1 MRHQHLLL
9 AAAAAMALATPAV
22 GGPPEDFQALQDDY
36 WAALLKNSP
45 TLATSVGVTT
55 YDRELGE
62 ISLEAADRQVAEAAV
77 LLRRLNAIAPGSL
90 PAAQQANHA
99 ILKDNLEGL
108 IEASKFGQRQ
118 LYYSILGS
126 YHGGIAGMGEQ
137 QAFRSYADYDNYLA
151 RIAFVPDRMRE
162 YGAISVKAANEGFVQ
177 PCVTMTGFPKT
188 ITGVIAEDPAKSR
201 FYAPFAVPRPSN
213 VSEAQWAD
221 LRARARSLIGGKI
234 NPSYQAFAAT
244 YDRQLK
250 DRCSSSV
257 SVSSQ
262 PGGAAYYAFQV
273 RQQTTTDLAP
283 DAIHKIGL
291 GEVARIR
298 AEMGQVAAKAGFA
311 NREAMIVDMRTNPKF
326 FAKTPA
332 ELMAATA
339 LMAKTIDGKMPDL
352 FNRLARLPYGLKE
365 IPPEI
370 APGSTTAYYQQGSPE
385 SGVAGYYY
393 VNTSKLDQRP
403 LWEVPALTVHEAV
416 PGHHMQIATQ
426 QELDLPA
433 WRKATSYYTAFV
445 EGWGL
450 YSERLGI
457 EMGIYDTPQKD
468 MGRLSYEMWR
478 ATRLAVDT
486 GLHSKGWSKDQ
497 AVAFMKDNTALTD
510 ANIDAE
516 VNRYISNPG
525 QALAYKLGELKIR
538 DLRTR
543 AEKALGTKFDLR
555 RFHDAVLGEG
565 AVPLDVLDAQISRWI
580 AAEGKRG

>member
-1 MRHQHLLL
+1 MRHYRHILL
-9 AAAAAMALATPAV
+9 AAAAWSLATPAFA
-22 GGPPEDFQALQDDY
+22 GPNEDFQKLQDDY

-55 YDRELGE
+55 YDRQLGE
-62 ISLEAADRQVAEAAV
+62 ISLAAADRQVAEATV
-77 LLRRLNAIAPGSL
+77 LLRRLNAIAPSAL
-90 PAAQQANHA
+90 PPMQQANHA
-99 ILKDNLEGL
+99 ILKDNLEGF
-108 IEASKFGQRQ
+108 IEGNKFGQRQ

-151 RIAFVPDRMRE
+151 RIAFVPDRMRD

-188 ITGVIAEDPAKSR
+188 ITGVIADDPAKSR
-201 FYAPFAVPRPSN
+201 FYAPFAGSRPTS
-213 VSEAQWAD
+213 VSAAQWSE
-221 LRARARSLIGGKI
+221 LQTRAKALITGKI
-234 NPSYQAFAAT
+234 NPSYQAFATT
-244 YDRQLK
+244 YDRELK
-250 DRCSSSV
+250 DRCSTNV

-273 RQQTTTDLAP
+273 RQQTTTDLTP

-298 AEMGQVAAKAGFA
+298 AEMGQVATKAGFA
-311 NREAMIVDMRTNPKF
+311 NREAMIADMRTNPKY

-332 ELMAATA
+332 ELMAAAA

-352 FNRLARLPYGLKE
+352 FNKLARLPYGLKE

-370 APGSTTAYYQQGSPE
+370 APGSTTAYYQPGSPE
-385 SGVAGYYY
+385 AGVAGNYY

-403 LWEVPALTVHEAV
+403 LWELPSLTVHEAV

-426 QELDLPA
+426 QELDMPA

-478 ATRLAVDT
+478 ATRLVVDT
-486 GLHSKGWSKDQ
+486 GLHSKGWSKEQ

-538 DLRTR
+538 ELRAR
-543 AEKALGTKFDLR
+543 AEKALGAKFDLR
-555 RFHDAVLGEG
+555 RFHDTVLGQG
-565 AVPLDVLDAQISRWI
+565 AVPLDVLDGQISRWI
-580 AAEGKRG
+580 EAEGKRP

>member
-1 MRHQHLLL
+1 MRHNRHFLF
-9 AAAAAMALATPAV
+9 AAATLAVAAPALA
-22 GGPPEDFQALQDDY
+22 GPTEDFQKLQDDY

-55 YDRELGE
+55 YDRQLGE
-62 ISLEAADRQVAEAAV
+62 ISLAAADRQVAEAAV
-77 LLRRLNAIAPGSL
+77 LLRRLNAIAPTSL
-90 PAAQQANHA
+90 PSAQQANHA

-108 IEASKFGQRQ
+108 IEGNKFGQRQ

-151 RIAFVPDRMRE
+151 RIGFIPDRMRD

-177 PCVTMTGFPKT
+177 PCVTMTGFAKT
-188 ITGVIAEDPAKSR
+188 ITGVIADDPAKSR
-201 FYAPFAVPRPSN
+201 FYAPFAASRPSN

-221 LRARARSLIGGKI
+221 LQARAKALIGGKI
-234 NPSYQAFAAT
+234 NPSYQAFAET

-250 DRCSSSV
+250 DRCSKNV

-262 PGGAAYYAFQV
+262 PNGAAYYAFQV
-273 RQQTTTDLAP
+273 RQQTTTDLTP

-298 AEMGQVAAKAGFA
+298 AEMGQVATKAGFA
-311 NREAMIVDMRTNPKF
+311 NREAMIADMRTNPKY

-352 FNRLARLPYGLKE
+352 FNKLARLPYGLKE

-370 APGSTTAYYQQGSPE
+370 APGSTTAYYQPGSPE
-385 SGVAGYYY
+385 SGVAGNYY

-426 QELDLPA
+426 QELDMPA

-478 ATRLAVDT
+478 ATRLVVDT
-486 GLHSKGWSKDQ
+486 GLHSKGWSKEQ

-543 AEKALGTKFDLR
+543 AEKALGSKFDLR
-555 RFHDAVLGEG
+555 RFHDTVLGQG
-565 AVPLDVLDAQISRWI
+565 AVPLDVLDAQIGRWI
-580 AAEGKRG
+580 ETERLRG